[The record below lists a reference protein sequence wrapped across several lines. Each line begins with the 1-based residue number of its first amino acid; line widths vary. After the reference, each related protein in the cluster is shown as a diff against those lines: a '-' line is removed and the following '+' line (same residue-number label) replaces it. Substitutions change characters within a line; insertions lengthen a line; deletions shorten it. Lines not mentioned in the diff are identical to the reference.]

1 MGWCPARIRRCLCVL
16 RYWNRLILLDEN
28 RLTKKIFQSDFE
40 SNSPWCK
47 RVKTILSDIGLVDLY
62 SNKMYVNIDECRNR
76 MSDKYCTEW
85 LEDVKNKPKLR
96 TYAQFKNTFGVEN
109 YVTLNLTRQQRSMLA
124 QIRSGILPI
133 NVETGRF
140 RNIARENRLCTMCD
154 TSEVEDELHFT
165 LLCPFYNEIRK
176 NYLHNL
182 LLEYKD
188 YSLAETF
195 KILCEYHSRL
205 FSKFIVQIWN
215 KRKDT
220 LYNNVNN

>member
-1 MGWCPARIRRCLCVL
+1 
-16 RYWNRLILLDEN
+16 
-28 RLTKKIFQSDFE
+28 
-40 SNSPWCK
+40 
-47 RVKTILSDIGLVDLY
+47 
-62 SNKMYVNIDECRNR
+62 
-76 MSDKYCTEW
+76 
-85 LEDVKNKPKLR
+85 
-96 TYAQFKNTFGVEN
+96 
-109 YVTLNLTRQQRSMLA
+109 
-124 QIRSGILPI
+124 
-133 NVETGRF
+133 
-140 RNIARENRLCTMCD
+140 MCD

-188 YSLAETF
+188 YSLVETF

-220 LYNNVNN
+220 LYNNVNK